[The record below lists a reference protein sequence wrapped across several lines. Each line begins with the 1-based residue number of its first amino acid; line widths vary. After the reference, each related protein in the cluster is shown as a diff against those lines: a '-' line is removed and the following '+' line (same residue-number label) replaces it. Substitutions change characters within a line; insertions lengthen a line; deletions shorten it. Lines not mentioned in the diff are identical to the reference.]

1 MTAAVTPVS
10 TPAAFTPERLMPWRT
25 ASRKYLPD
33 WLSRLV
39 FSAPLAPTPAEWQ
52 AVSDGVQQGD
62 PLMDA
67 VVDWMFEAGPRQA
80 KPLFDRALQQGI
92 ASIDNPPAPLK
103 AFFDHIEQ
111 PPAWLQPELL
121 DKGALVSH
129 LGGNVGFFVL
139 RDMALMGGYVYFNSM
154 NQTLAASGALGKQ
167 TSQRLGETGK
177 WLNDVTEPGGMSRF
191 GEGFTT
197 TVRVRLVHALVRRN
211 LQRKPDW
218 NLQRWGVPIN
228 QIDMQA
234 TYLAF
239 GPVSLLGARLFG
251 VPVLPSQ
258 SAAFM
263 HLWRYVGWLMGVD
276 ETRLAI
282 TERDGLRKLYHT
294 FLTHRLPDEKV
305 GLLGAALRDEPLE
318 RPMPDLDA
326 GSLKAKWRRWFT
338 YQQHLSNSS
347 LILLPRHR
355 RQLGLPLW
363 ILPWYPALSAP
374 LRFVKLGWLQLR
386 GGEALE
392 RYRQKARQQ
401 QRDLLQTY
409 FGNAAPDIIQPGA
422 RHPAHL

>member
-10 TPAAFTPERLMPWRT
+10 TPAAFTPERLMPWR
-25 ASRKYLPD
+25 AARRKYLPD

-39 FSAPLAPTPAEWQ
+39 FTAPLAPTPAEWQ

-67 VVDWMFEAGPRQA
+67 VVDWMFETGPRQA
-80 KPLFDRALQQGI
+80 KPLFDQALQQGI
-92 ASIDNPPAPLK
+92 ASINNPPAPLK
-103 AFFDHIEQ
+103 AFFDHIEH

-121 DKGALVSH
+121 DKGAMVSH

-191 GEGFTT
+191 GPGFTT

-218 NLQRWGVPIN
+218 DLQRWGVPIN

-276 ETRLAI
+276 ESRLAI

-305 GLLGAALRDEPLE
+305 RLMGSALRDEPLE
-318 RPMPDLDA
+318 RPLPDLEA
-326 GSLKAKWRRWFT
+326 GSLKTKWRRWFT

-347 LILLPRHR
+347 LILLPRQR

-363 ILPWYPALSAP
+363 ILPWYPAVSAP

-386 GGEALE
+386 GGEVQE
-392 RYRQKARQQ
+392 RYRQQARQQ
-401 QRDLLQTY
+401 QLDLLKTY

-422 RHPAHL
+422 SHPAHL

>member
-39 FSAPLAPTPAEWQ
+39 FTAPLAPTPAEWQ
-52 AVSDGVQQGD
+52 AVSDGVRQGD

-67 VVDWMFEAGPRQA
+67 VVDWMFETGPRQA

-92 ASIDNPPAPLK
+92 ASIDNPPPALK

-191 GEGFTT
+191 GPGFTT

-276 ETRLAI
+276 ESRLAI

-305 GLLGAALRDEPLE
+305 GLMGSALRDEPLE
-318 RPMPDLDA
+318 RPLPDLEE
-326 GSLKAKWRRWFT
+326 GSLRAKWRRWFT

-347 LILLPRHR
+347 LILLPRQR

-363 ILPWYPALSAP
+363 ILPWYPAVSAP

-386 GGEALE
+386 GGEVQE

-401 QRDLLQTY
+401 QIDLLKTY

-422 RHPAHL
+422 SHPAHL